1 MIDLEDMKRE
11 VELRYNIPLD
21 RNDPL
26 IVAMAANLMLV
37 TECVETLLNQNKVLM
52 NELQKTQA
60 ALRTKSYQYPGV
72 DNSSN

>member
-11 VELRYNIPLD
+11 VELRYNISLD

-26 IVAMAANLMLV
+26 IVAIAANLMLV
-37 TECVETLLNQNKVLM
+37 TECVETLLNQNKALM

-60 ALRTKSYQYPGV
+60 ALRTKNYQYPGV